1 MAPKKKPQKQSNKAA
16 SSSSSSSSKKKP
28 SSGPK
33 LQISAENEDRLR
45 RLLLNSGRTAPPAAA
60 PIHSALSKNQKAKK
74 LNTVYEKLSCE
85 GFVDDQIELALSSL
99 RDGATF
105 ETALDW
111 LCLNLPSHEL
121 PVKFSTGASRFPTGG
136 GSVGVIL
143 TSREDWNESS
153 DSSVELKQEEPEVYV
168 KVKGKQDED
177 ALRSDQSSQAD
188 WIRQY
193 MRRQEEEE
201 LESWEDEVDGVG
213 SSREASGPRAFD
225 VIAKEYYSA
234 RSDAIKAKDKR
245 DKKGQE
251 QAGLA
256 IRKLK
261 QEIAALGI
269 SEAALESEFQ
279 REYASED
286 ATEKEIASP
295 MPDNIHEAVDADSIQ
310 PLDEPV
316 LDENPIENCGS
327 EENQPKDLP
336 SCSPG
341 QEVVASDDNSEYLAL
356 DDMFSVDV
364 PHYEA
369 SPHELLELQKKEK
382 MRELR
387 SEENLGKL
395 EGIWK
400 KGEAQKVPKAFLH
413 QLCQR
418 SGWDAPKFNKVTGE
432 GRKISYTDAQN
443 RVAAFALHKLF
454 SDLPVH
460 FAITEPY
467 ASLVLIWK
475 QEELFCTVQ
484 STEEDRRA
492 NFVDRLLESDN
503 LSLSASSSGISDA
516 VPMVDTYVKEK
527 DDLGVARSNHR
538 AKSMTWDMLKTRTAL
553 PISEVK
559 NDILQHLKERDVL
572 VVCGETGS
580 GKTTQVPQFILDDM
594 IESGRGGY
602 CNIICTQPRRIA
614 AISVAQRV
622 ADERCESSPGSDDSL
637 VGYQVRLESAR
648 SDKTR
653 LLFCTTGIL
662 LRKLAGDKTLN
673 DVTHIIVDEVHERS
687 LLGDFLLIILKSL
700 IEKQSCDNTSQRLK
714 VILMSATVDANLFS
728 NYFAHCPVIT
738 AQGRTHP
745 VTTHFLEE
753 IYESTR
759 YLLAPDSPA
768 ALRSD
773 SSIKDKLGSVN
784 DRRGKKNLVLAGWGD
799 DYLLSEDCLNPFYVS
814 GNYNSYSDQTQQN
827 LKRLNED
834 AIDYELLEELIC
846 HIDDTCNEGAILVF
860 LPGVSEIHMLLD
872 RLAASYRFRGPSADW
887 LLPLHSSIA
896 STEQKRVFLRPPEDV
911 RKVIIATNIA
921 ETSITIDDVVYVIDS
936 GKHKENRYN
945 PQKALEPP
953 SEGAIASAISLLH
966 EVGAVEGDEE
976 LTPLGH
982 HLAKLPVDVLIG
994 KVYFYNI
1001 TVALLSSLLHIF
1013 TLSSQHLASF
1023 HHVSSLTLLRNILPS
1038 FQCLDHIGLDA
1049 VKQNV
1054 DRVKLALFSDN
1065 MDKSSELNNNDKQSD
1080 HLLMMVA
1087 YDKWV
1092 KILNERGMKAAQR
1105 FCESKFLSSSV
1116 MRMIRDMR
1124 VQYGTLLA
1132 DIGLINLPK
1141 TGEFAGR
1148 KKKNLDVWFSDQTQP
1163 FNMYSQQP
1171 EVVKAILCAGL
1182 YPNIA
1187 ANDKGI
1193 TETAVNSLTKQ
1204 GNQTKS
1210 YSAWYD
1216 GRREVYIH
1224 PSSIN
1229 SNFKAFQYP
1238 FLVFLE
1244 KVETNKVYLRDTTI
1258 VSPFSILLFGGSIN
1272 VHHQSGSVT
1281 IDGWLKIAAPA
1292 QTAVLFKELRLTL
1305 HSILK
1310 DLIRKPEIS
1319 GIVHNEVLIFVL
1331 TSSSSDALAPEDSPL
1346 LCIHGALPLHLSQI
1360 RVSYLSIRSLSIC
1373 YFGLMGVTVTAS
1385 VLGDGNLLVWAGGQ
1399 KLQESLFQGLLPSFP
1414 GSSRIS
1420 PRGLEHKQPK
1430 NVNIDI
1436 EKTVVVGQSGATH
1449 FKTIQA
1455 AIDSVPSGN
1464 NKWIKIQL
1472 QNGIYFEKIVIP
1484 MEKEKIIL
1492 QGNNPLEVIVQYND
1506 AGQASSSGPMI
1517 VNAEYFVAIN
1527 VTFKKCVIY
1536 VKGMIN
1542 VKGMTN
1548 DEMVKSG
1555 EMLPGFITAQGR
1567 QSEQDTSGFVFKFC
1581 TIKGD
1586 GTAALG
1592 RAYRGYSRVVF
1603 YATNMSNVIVPQ
1615 GWDAW
1620 HYKGQEDKITF
1631 AEVSCTG
1638 EGANKQGRVGWE
1650 KNLSHIDIAFLINIK
1665 TFIAEDG
1672 WMTTLP
1678 SSF

>member
-1 MAPKKKPQKQSNKAA
+1 MAPKKKPQKQSNRAA
-16 SSSSSSSSKKKP
+16 SSSSSKSNHQKP

-45 RLLLNSGRTAPPAAA
+45 RLLLNSGRTGPPVPA
-60 PIHSALSKNQKAKK
+60 PIHSALTKTQKAKK
-74 LNTVYEKLSCE
+74 LNNVYEKLSCE

-105 ETALDW
+105 ESALDW

-121 PVKFSTGASRFPTGG
+121 PVKFSTGASRFPAGG

-143 TSREDWNESS
+143 TSREDWNDFS
-153 DSSVELKQEEPEVYV
+153 DSSVQLKQEVSEVLVNV
-168 KVKGKQDED
+168 KAKQDED
-177 ALRSDQSSQAD
+177 TLSSGQSSQAD

-193 MRRQEEEE
+193 MKRQEEEE
-201 LESWEDEVDGVG
+201 WESWEDEVDGVG
-213 SSREASGPRAFD
+213 SSREVSGPRPYD
-225 VIAKEYYSA
+225 VIIKEYYSA
-234 RSDAIKAKDKR
+234 RSDAIKAKEKR

-261 QEIAALGI
+261 QEISALGL
-269 SEAALESEFQ
+269 SEAMLESEFQ
-279 REYASED
+279 REHAFED
-286 ATEKEIASP
+286 AIEKELTSP
-295 MPDNIHEAVDADSIQ
+295 IPDGIHESVNADAVCIQ
-310 PLDEPV
+310 PLDDMPV
-316 LDENPIENCGS
+316 DANPAGSCGS
-327 EENQPKDLP
+327 EEIQPKTLP
-336 SCSPG
+336 SSSLG
-341 QEVVASDDNSEYLAL
+341 QELAASDSDDSSVGVELG
-356 DDMFSVDV
+356 DMFVENFPPS
-364 PHYEA
+364 EA

-382 MRELR
+382 LRELR
-387 SEENLGKL
+387 SEKNLGKL

-400 KGEAQKVPKAFLH
+400 KGEAQKIPKAFLH

-418 SGWDAPKFNKVTGE
+418 SGWEAPKFNKVTTE
-432 GRKISYTDAQN
+432 GRNLSYTVSILRKASGRGKSRQAGGLVTLQLPNQDEDFESIEDAQN
-443 RVAAFALHKLF
+443 RVAAFALHKIF

-475 QEELFCTVQ
+475 QEELVCTIQ
-484 STEEDRRA
+484 STEEDRRSS
-492 NFVDRLLESDN
+492 FVDRLLEADN
-503 LSLSASSSGISDA
+503 FSLTTSSSGIGDA
-516 VPMVDTYVKEK
+516 LPMVDTFVVEK
-527 DDLGVARSNHR
+527 DILDVVKSNRR
-538 AKSMTWDMLKTRTAL
+538 ANRDSSIEAVCLSLQQKQESKKKMWKYKDMLKIRAAL
-553 PISEVK
+553 PITEVK
-559 NDILQHLKERDVL
+559 NDILQHLKEKDVL

-594 IESGRGGY
+594 IDSGKGGY

-622 ADERCESSPGSDDSL
+622 ADERCESSPGLDDSL

-648 SDKTR
+648 SEKTR

-662 LRKLAGDKTLN
+662 LRKLAGDRTLN

-700 IEKQSCDNTSQRLK
+700 IEKQSCDNTSRKLK
-714 VILMSATVDANLFS
+714 VILMSATVDADLFS
-728 NYFAHCPVIT
+728 RYFAHCPVIT

-753 IYESTR
+753 IYERTK

-773 SSIKDKLGSVN
+773 SSFKDKLGSVN
-784 DRRGKKNLVLAGWGD
+784 DRRGKKNLVIAGWGD
-799 DYLLSEDCLNPFYVS
+799 DHLLSEDCLNPFYVS
-814 GNYNSYSDQTQQN
+814 SSYNSYSDRTQQN

-846 HIDDTCNEGAILVF
+846 HIDDTCKEGAILVF

-872 RLAASYRFRGPSADW
+872 RLAALYRFRGPSADW

-896 STEQKRVFLRPPEDV
+896 STEQKRVFLRPPDDI

-945 PQKALEPP
+945 PQKKLSSMVEDWISQANARQRTGRAGRVKPGICFSLYTRHRFEKLMRPYQVPEMLRMPLVELCLQIKLLGLGHIKPFLSKALEPP
-953 SEGAIASAISLLH
+953 SEGAITSAVSLLH

-994 KVYFYNI
+994 KMLLYGGIFGCLSPILSIAAFLSYKSPFVY
-1001 TVALLSSLLHIF
+1001 
-1013 TLSSQHLASF
+1013 
-1023 HHVSSLTLLRNILPS
+1023 PK
-1038 FQCLDHIGLDA
+1038 DE
-1049 VKQNV
+1049 KQNV
-1054 DRVKLALFSDN
+1054 DRVKLGLFSDN
-1065 MDKSSELNNNDKQSD
+1065 LEKSSDLNNSDKQSD

-1092 KILNERGMKAAQR
+1092 KILHERGMKAAQR

-1124 VQYGTLLA
+1124 VQFGTLLA

-1148 KKKNLDVWFSDQTQP
+1148 KKENLDVWFSDQTQP

-1171 EVVKAILCAGL
+1171 QVVKAILCVGL

-1193 TETAVNSLTKQ
+1193 TEAAVNNLTKQ
-1204 GNQTKS
+1204 GNQTNS

-1216 GRREVYIH
+1216 GRREVHIH

-1281 IDGWLKIAAPA
+1281 IDGWLKLAAPA

-1305 HSILK
+1305 DSILK
-1310 DLIRKPEIS
+1310 DLIRKPEKS
-1319 GIVHNEVLIFVL
+1319 GIVHNEV
-1331 TSSSSDALAPEDSPL
+1331 
-1346 LCIHGALPLHLSQI
+1346 
-1360 RVSYLSIRSLSIC
+1360 
-1373 YFGLMGVTVTAS
+1373 
-1385 VLGDGNLLVWAGGQ
+1385 
-1399 KLQESLFQGLLPSFP
+1399 
-1414 GSSRIS
+1414 
-1420 PRGLEHKQPK
+1420 
-1430 NVNIDI
+1430 
-1436 EKTVVVGQSGATH
+1436 
-1449 FKTIQA
+1449 
-1455 AIDSVPSGN
+1455 
-1464 NKWIKIQL
+1464 
-1472 QNGIYFEKIVIP
+1472 
-1484 MEKEKIIL
+1484 
-1492 QGNNPLEVIVQYND
+1492 
-1506 AGQASSSGPMI
+1506 
-1517 VNAEYFVAIN
+1517 
-1527 VTFKKCVIY
+1527 
-1536 VKGMIN
+1536 
-1542 VKGMTN
+1542 
-1548 DEMVKSG
+1548 VKSMVHLLI
-1555 EMLPGFITAQGR
+1555 E
-1567 QSEQDTSGFVFKFC
+1567 
-1581 TIKGD
+1581 
-1586 GTAALG
+1586 
-1592 RAYRGYSRVVF
+1592 
-1603 YATNMSNVIVPQ
+1603 
-1615 GWDAW
+1615 
-1620 HYKGQEDKITF
+1620 
-1631 AEVSCTG
+1631 
-1638 EGANKQGRVGWE
+1638 EGKSQ
-1650 KNLSHIDIAFLINIK
+1650 H
-1665 TFIAEDG
+1665 T
-1672 WMTTLP
+1672 
-1678 SSF
+1678 

>member
-1 MAPKKKPQKQSNKAA
+1 MAPKKKPQKQSNKATA
-16 SSSSSSSSKKKP
+16 SSSSSSSKSNHQKP

-45 RLLLNSGRTAPPAAA
+45 RLLLSSGRSSPSIPAPN
-60 PIHSALSKNQKAKK
+60 SSLTKNQKAKK
-74 LNTVYEKLSCE
+74 LNIVYEKLSCE

-105 ETALDW
+105 EAALDW

-121 PVKFSTGASRFPTGG
+121 PVKFSTGASRFPIGG
-136 GSVGVIL
+136 GSVGVIS
-143 TSREDWNESS
+143 TSRDDWSGFSESS
-153 DSSVELKQEEPEVYV
+153 VHIKREVPEVLVQV
-168 KVKGKQDED
+168 KSKQVED
-177 ALRSDQSSQAD
+177 TLSSGQSSQAD
-188 WIRQY
+188 WIRHY
-193 MRRQEEEE
+193 MKRQEEEE
-201 LESWEDEVDGVG
+201 LESWEDEEDDFG
-213 SSREASGPRAFD
+213 SGKKVAGPRPFD
-225 VIAKEYYSA
+225 VIAREYYSA
-234 RSDAIKAKDKR
+234 RSDAIKAKEKR

-251 QAGLA
+251 IAGLA

-261 QEIAALGI
+261 QEISALGV
-269 SEAALESEFQ
+269 SEEMLESEFQ
-279 REYASED
+279 RGHAFVEAAE
-286 ATEKEIASP
+286 EELPSP
-295 MPDNIHEAVDADSIQ
+295 MPDNVDESNAKTISIHPSDDLTLGEDAVESY
-310 PLDEPV
+310 
-316 LDENPIENCGS
+316 GS
-327 EENQPKDLP
+327 EEVQPQILP
-336 SCSPG
+336 FSSPR
-341 QEVVASDDNSEYLAL
+341 QESVASDNNSDDVELG
-356 DDMFSVDV
+356 DMFLEDGPSSK
-364 PHYEA
+364 A

-382 MRELR
+382 MRELC
-387 SEENLGKL
+387 SDKNLEKL
-395 EGIWK
+395 DGIWK
-400 KGEAQKVPKAFLH
+400 KGEAQKTPKAFLH

-418 SGWDAPKFNKVTGE
+418 SGWDAPKFNKVAGE
-432 GRKISYTDAQN
+432 GRNFSYTVSIVRKASGRGKSRQAGGLVTLQLPHQDEEFESIEDAQN
-443 RVAAFALHKLF
+443 RVAAFALHKVF
-454 SDLPVH
+454 SELPVH
-460 FAITEPY
+460 FAIMEPY

-475 QEELFCTVQ
+475 QDELFSTVE
-484 STEEDRRA
+484 SVEEDRRA
-492 NFVDRLLESDN
+492 NFVDKLLEADKFG
-503 LSLSASSSGISDA
+503 LAASPNGGIGNA
-516 VPMVDTYVKEK
+516 LPTVDTIVEEK
-527 DDLGVARSNHR
+527 DDPGVVKSNIK
-538 AKSMTWDMLKTRTAL
+538 AKRDSSMDAICLSLQQKQENKKKTWKYKDMLKTRNAL

-594 IESGRGGY
+594 IDAGHGGY

-622 ADERCESSPGSDDSL
+622 ADERCESSPGLGDSL

-662 LRKLAGDKTLN
+662 LRKLAGDKNLN

-700 IEKQSCDNTSQRLK
+700 IEKQACNNTSRRLK
-714 VILMSATVDANLFS
+714 VILMSATVDADLFS
-728 NYFAHCPVIT
+728 RYFAHCPVIT

-784 DRRGKKNLVLAGWGD
+784 DRRGNKNLVLAGWGD
-799 DYLLSEDCLNPFYVS
+799 DYLLSEDCLNPCYIS
-814 GNYNSYSDQTQQN
+814 SNYNSYSDRTQQN

-860 LPGVSEIHMLLD
+860 LPGVSEIYMLLD

-896 STEQKRVFLRPPEDV
+896 SAEQKRVFLRPPEDI
-911 RKVIIATNIA
+911 RKVIVATNIA

-945 PQKALEPP
+945 PQKKLSSMVEDWISQANARQRTGRAGRVKPGICFSLYTCHRFENLMRPYQVPEMLRMPLVELCLQIKLLGLGHIKPFLSQALEPP
-953 SEGAIASAISLLH
+953 SEGAITSAISLLH

-994 KVYFYNI
+994 KMLLYGGIFGCLSPILSIAAFLSYKSPFVY
-1001 TVALLSSLLHIF
+1001 
-1013 TLSSQHLASF
+1013 
-1023 HHVSSLTLLRNILPS
+1023 PK
-1038 FQCLDHIGLDA
+1038 DE
-1049 VKQNV
+1049 KQNV
-1054 DRVKLALFSDN
+1054 DRVKLSLLSDN
-1065 MDKSSELNNNDKQSD
+1065 TEKSRDSNNSDKQSD

-1092 KILNERGMKAAQR
+1092 KILHERGMSAAQR

-1124 VQYGTLLA
+1124 VQFGTLLA

-1148 KKKNLDVWFSDQTQP
+1148 KKENLDVWFSDQTQP

-1171 EVVKAILCAGL
+1171 EVIKAILCAGL

-1193 TETAVNSLTKQ
+1193 TEAAVNSLTKQ

-1216 GRREVYIH
+1216 GRREVHIH

-1229 SNFKAFQYP
+1229 SNFKSFQYP

-1281 IDGWLKIAAPA
+1281 IDGWLKLAAPA

-1310 DLIRKPEIS
+1310 DLIRKPEKS
-1319 GIVHNEVLIFVL
+1319 GIVHNEV
-1331 TSSSSDALAPEDSPL
+1331 
-1346 LCIHGALPLHLSQI
+1346 
-1360 RVSYLSIRSLSIC
+1360 
-1373 YFGLMGVTVTAS
+1373 
-1385 VLGDGNLLVWAGGQ
+1385 
-1399 KLQESLFQGLLPSFP
+1399 
-1414 GSSRIS
+1414 
-1420 PRGLEHKQPK
+1420 
-1430 NVNIDI
+1430 
-1436 EKTVVVGQSGATH
+1436 
-1449 FKTIQA
+1449 
-1455 AIDSVPSGN
+1455 
-1464 NKWIKIQL
+1464 
-1472 QNGIYFEKIVIP
+1472 
-1484 MEKEKIIL
+1484 
-1492 QGNNPLEVIVQYND
+1492 
-1506 AGQASSSGPMI
+1506 
-1517 VNAEYFVAIN
+1517 
-1527 VTFKKCVIY
+1527 
-1536 VKGMIN
+1536 
-1542 VKGMTN
+1542 
-1548 DEMVKSG
+1548 VKSMVHLLIEEG
-1555 EMLPGFITAQGR
+1555 
-1567 QSEQDTSGFVFKFC
+1567 K
-1581 TIKGD
+1581 
-1586 GTAALG
+1586 
-1592 RAYRGYSRVVF
+1592 
-1603 YATNMSNVIVPQ
+1603 PQ
-1615 GWDAW
+1615 
-1620 HYKGQEDKITF
+1620 HT
-1631 AEVSCTG
+1631 
-1638 EGANKQGRVGWE
+1638 
-1650 KNLSHIDIAFLINIK
+1650 
-1665 TFIAEDG
+1665 
-1672 WMTTLP
+1672 
-1678 SSF
+1678 

>member
-1 MAPKKKPQKQSNKAA
+1 MAPKKKPQKQNNKAA
-16 SSSSSSSSKKKP
+16 SSSSSSKLNYQKP

-45 RLLLNSGRTAPPAAA
+45 RLLLNSGRSGPSIPA
-60 PIHSALSKNQKAKK
+60 PISNSLSKAQKTKK
-74 LNTVYEKLSCE
+74 LNNVYEKLSCE

-105 ETALDW
+105 EAALDW

-121 PVKFSTGASRFPTGG
+121 PVKFSTGASRFPSTG
-136 GSVGVIL
+136 GSVGVIS
-143 TSREDWNESS
+143 TSRDNWNESAE
-153 DSSVELKQEEPEVYV
+153 SSVQVEEEEEPAVFV
-168 KVKGKQDED
+168 RVKGKQDEED
-177 ALRSDQSSQAD
+177 TLSSDKSSQAD

-193 MRRQEEEE
+193 MMRQEEEE
-201 LESWEDEVDGVG
+201 LECWEDEVDGIDPRNKV
-213 SSREASGPRAFD
+213 SGPRPFD

-234 RSDAIKAKDKR
+234 RSDAIKAKEKR
-245 DKKGQE
+245 DKRGQE

-261 QEIAALGI
+261 QEISDLGL
-269 SEAALESEFQ
+269 SEAMLESEFQ
-279 REYASED
+279 REHAFES
-286 ATEKEIASP
+286 ATEQESTCPIS
-295 MPDNIHEAVDADSIQ
+295 DNLHESVDADDVSVQ
-310 PLDEPV
+310 MLDN
-316 LDENPIENCGS
+316 LTLNTNPAESCES
-327 EENQPKDLP
+327 EEIQIKALPASSSGQDL
-336 SCSPG
+336 
-341 QEVVASDDNSEYLAL
+341 VASDEDSE
-356 DDMFSVDV
+356 DV
-364 PHYEA
+364 ELGDTFFEEIPPSEI
-369 SPHELLELQKKEK
+369 SPHELLELQKEEK

-387 SEENLGKL
+387 SEKNLGKL
-395 EGIWK
+395 DGIWK
-400 KGEAQKVPKAFLH
+400 KGEAQKIPKAFLH

-418 SGWDAPKFNKVTGE
+418 SGWEAPKFNKETGE
-432 GRKISYTDAQN
+432 GRNFSYTVSILRKASGRGKNRQAGGLVTLQLPPKDENFESIEDAQN
-443 RVAAFALHKLF
+443 KVAAFALHKLF

-475 QEELFCTVQ
+475 QEDLLCTTIQ

-492 NFVDRLLESDN
+492 NFVDKLLEEDSF
-503 LSLSASSSGISDA
+503 SLTASASSFENSL
-516 VPMVDTYVKEK
+516 PLVDSYVKDK
-527 DDLGVARSNHR
+527 DDLGVVKSNHR
-538 AKSMTWDMLKTRTAL
+538 AKKDSYIEAECLSLQRKQENRKRTQKYKDMLKTRTAL
-553 PISEVK
+553 PISEVM
-559 NDILQHLKERDVL
+559 NGILQHLKEKDVL

-594 IESGRGGY
+594 IDSGHGGY

-622 ADERCESSPGSDDSL
+622 ADERCESSPGLDDSL

-662 LRKLAGDKTLN
+662 LRKLAGDRTLN

-700 IEKQSCDNTSQRLK
+700 IEKQDNTSRKLK
-714 VILMSATVDANLFS
+714 VILMSATVDADLFS
-728 NYFAHCPVIT
+728 RYFGHCPVIT

-745 VTTHFLEE
+745 VTNHFLEE
-753 IYESTR
+753 IYESIN

-773 SSIKDKLGSVN
+773 TSIKDKLGSVN

-814 GNYNSYSDQTQQN
+814 SNYNSYSDQTQQN

-834 AIDYELLEELIC
+834 RIDYELLEELIC
-846 HIDDTCNEGAILVF
+846 HIDDTCEEGAILIF
-860 LPGVSEIHMLLD
+860 LPGVSEIYMLLD
-872 RLAASYRFRGPSADW
+872 MLAASYRFRGPAADW

-896 STEQKRVFLRPPEDV
+896 STEQRKVFLRPPKGL
-911 RKVIIATNIA
+911 RKVIAATNIA

-945 PQKALEPP
+945 PQKKLSSMVEDWISQANARQRTGRAGRVKPGICFSLYTRYRFEKLMRPYQVPEMLRMPLVELCLQIKLLGLGHIKPFLSKALEPP
-953 SEGAIASAISLLH
+953 SEGAMTSAISLLH

-994 KVYFYNI
+994 KM
-1001 TVALLSSLLHIF
+1001 LLYGGIF
-1013 TLSSQHLASF
+1013 GCLSP
-1023 HHVSSLTLLRNILPS
+1023 ILSIAAFLSYKSP
-1038 FQCLDHIGLDA
+1038 FIYPKDE
-1049 VKQNV
+1049 KQNV
-1054 DRVKLALFSDN
+1054 DRVKLALLSDN
-1065 MDKSSELNNNDKQSD
+1065 GVSSSDLNNNDRQSD

-1092 KILNERGMKAAQR
+1092 KILQERGMKAAQR

-1124 VQYGTLLA
+1124 VQFGTLLA

-1141 TGEFAGR
+1141 TGEFSGR
-1148 KKKNLDVWFSDQTQP
+1148 KKENLDVWFSDPTQP

-1193 TETAVNSLTKQ
+1193 TETAFNSLTKQ

-1216 GRREVYIH
+1216 GRREVHIH

-1229 SNFKAFQYP
+1229 SNFKAFQNP

-1281 IDGWLKIAAPA
+1281 IDGWLKVAAPA

-1310 DLIRKPEIS
+1310 DLIRKPEKS
-1319 GIVHNEVLIFVL
+1319 GIVHNEV
-1331 TSSSSDALAPEDSPL
+1331 
-1346 LCIHGALPLHLSQI
+1346 
-1360 RVSYLSIRSLSIC
+1360 
-1373 YFGLMGVTVTAS
+1373 
-1385 VLGDGNLLVWAGGQ
+1385 
-1399 KLQESLFQGLLPSFP
+1399 
-1414 GSSRIS
+1414 
-1420 PRGLEHKQPK
+1420 
-1430 NVNIDI
+1430 
-1436 EKTVVVGQSGATH
+1436 
-1449 FKTIQA
+1449 
-1455 AIDSVPSGN
+1455 
-1464 NKWIKIQL
+1464 
-1472 QNGIYFEKIVIP
+1472 
-1484 MEKEKIIL
+1484 
-1492 QGNNPLEVIVQYND
+1492 
-1506 AGQASSSGPMI
+1506 
-1517 VNAEYFVAIN
+1517 
-1527 VTFKKCVIY
+1527 
-1536 VKGMIN
+1536 
-1542 VKGMTN
+1542 
-1548 DEMVKSG
+1548 VKSMVHLLIEEG
-1555 EMLPGFITAQGR
+1555 
-1567 QSEQDTSGFVFKFC
+1567 K
-1581 TIKGD
+1581 
-1586 GTAALG
+1586 
-1592 RAYRGYSRVVF
+1592 
-1603 YATNMSNVIVPQ
+1603 PQ
-1615 GWDAW
+1615 
-1620 HYKGQEDKITF
+1620 HK
-1631 AEVSCTG
+1631 
-1638 EGANKQGRVGWE
+1638 
-1650 KNLSHIDIAFLINIK
+1650 
-1665 TFIAEDG
+1665 
-1672 WMTTLP
+1672 
-1678 SSF
+1678 